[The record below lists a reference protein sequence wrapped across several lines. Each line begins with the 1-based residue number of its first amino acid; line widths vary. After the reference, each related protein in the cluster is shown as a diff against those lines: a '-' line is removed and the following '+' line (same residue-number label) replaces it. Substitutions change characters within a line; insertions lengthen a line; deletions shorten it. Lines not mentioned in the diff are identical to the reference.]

1 MRMGPIDSA
10 LGGFNQVIMIVM
22 CKVMI
27 VMCKVMIVMC
37 KVNELFYYGGFNQ
50 VIMIVMCKV
59 MNYSTVDLPPFQNSH
74 SIYSV
79 MLGQQ

>member
-1 MRMGPIDSA
+1 MVNDYTAVVNVDNSDDDIVNYFLPCCHYLFGCLNHSTARSVVLI
-10 LGGFNQVIMIVM
+10 NQVIMIV
-22 CKVMI
+22 I
-27 VMCKVMIVMC
+27 
-37 KVNELFYYGGFNQ
+37 
-50 VIMIVMCKV
+50 CKV